1 VEGLQRTRDMLA
13 AFLDANIAEV
23 GFAVDRYRLTVEA
36 LARVQEQL
44 GEFDEGSDD
53 GGRQEGEEVDGE
65 EEGRS
70 GGDGE
75 SADEGNE
82 VD

>member
-1 VEGLQRTRDMLA
+1 MLA

-53 GGRQEGEEVDGE
+53 GGRQEGEGDGE

-75 SADEGNE
+75 SVYEGDE